1 MARYHPTVDG
11 DYRPCFKYAGKGNLY
26 YCPDCE
32 APEIRDKRTIVIAA
46 GTANGGAGMSL
57 GLSRYTSDLSLL
69 VTGGDELDQ
78 KLAARL
84 KKVGILVVSG
94 EIQSLEGE
102 RGHLS
107 ALVLN
112 EGQRLPAEA
121 FFVSSPAYGR
131 TDLALQLGVELAS
144 TKEHAQPRSHVEIR
158 TSQASGLRAIFVP

>member
-1 MARYHPTVDG
+1 
-11 DYRPCFKYAGKGNLY
+11 
-26 YCPDCE
+26 
-32 APEIRDKRTIVIAA
+32 
-46 GTANGGAGMSL
+46 MSL